1 VNGSGFF
8 VDNPG
13 ASSTLFLLGKN
24 TKFVQRRTK

>member
-8 VDNPG
+8 VDNP
-13 ASSTLFLLGKN
+13 ATSSTLFLLGEN